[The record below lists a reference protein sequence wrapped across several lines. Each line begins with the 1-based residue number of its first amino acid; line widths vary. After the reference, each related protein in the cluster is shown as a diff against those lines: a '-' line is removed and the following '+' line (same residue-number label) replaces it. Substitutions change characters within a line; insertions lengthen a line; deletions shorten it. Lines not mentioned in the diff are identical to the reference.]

1 MTQLD
6 LGLGTIEALEFSAV
20 LPCEHTQHRTHHLQD
35 DPARWEVRWFCRWCK
50 SSGHYLLCESGRRSL
65 YASAVVACKDCRGTS
80 TWDDYCVSCHPI
92 SEVK

>member
-1 MTQLD
+1 MTQVD
-6 LGLGTIEALEFSAV
+6 VALGTITHLDFVPV
-20 LPCEHTQHRTHHLQD
+20 LPCEHSQHMSHHFPD

-50 SSGHYLLCESGRRSL
+50 GSGHYWLCESGRVRL
-65 YASAVVACKDCRGTS
+65 YAAGVVACTDCRGTS